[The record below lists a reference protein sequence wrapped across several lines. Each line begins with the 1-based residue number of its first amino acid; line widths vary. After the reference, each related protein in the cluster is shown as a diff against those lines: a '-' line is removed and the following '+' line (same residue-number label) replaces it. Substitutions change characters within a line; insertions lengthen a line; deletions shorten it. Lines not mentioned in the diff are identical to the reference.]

1 MADNAATLAQIGA
14 TFNEATRLLVG
25 GVWNTVGGSGNAAT
39 ITNDLQTV
47 QTELQALINANPA
60 QFQGLTGIHA
70 ETIVN
75 QLNLELANV
84 QQVTAGTNPVA
95 PKEINDI
102 QRDIIDIVQG
112 DANLQA
118 MATQGGANGF
128 APVPPLLNAPTPFQ
142 DNAAQTAFI
151 NQFVADSNNL
161 GQQAVNLIGSND
173 TAAVNALVGQIQAYE
188 NNLSTFD
195 VQQGGVFQARFQ
207 NELDLNGTAG
217 TAARALIQGLQTGN
231 ADLIQAAATALADNA
246 ADVSGNNHALGSPP
260 SPAPVAPA
268 DQPHANL
275 AQIGAIFDDAS
286 TMMIGGIWSG
296 NKSAIQADLQATQSD
311 LQGLIKAH
319 PDLFQGLTGIHAET
333 IVHQLNLEMQ
343 AVKNVGVDPTAPK
356 EISDIQLDIIDIVQG
371 DANLQN
377 MASQGGATGFTPFP
391 DLLNAPKPFQDSAD
405 QTAFLNN
412 FIAES
417 NSFGQQA
424 ENLVGSGNH
433 QAIASL
439 IHQIQNDVQQANNF
453 VFAQGG
459 VYVARFANELAQQ
472 GTNGTDANAL
482 IQGLKS
488 GNVAQVQAAAGAL
501 AANAADVS
509 GNNVPVGGGTY
520 DTGQTLPVSTPV
532 ASAAGGAHDAP
543 SPHDSHQLDLGAV
556 LAAHAGH
563 MWG

>member
-14 TFNEATRLLVG
+14 TFNDATRLLVG
-25 GVWNTVGGSGNAAT
+25 GVWNTVGGSGNAAA
-39 ITNDLQTV
+39 ITSDLQTV
-47 QTELQALINANPA
+47 QTELQVLINANPS

-84 QQVTAGTNPVA
+84 QQVMAGTNPFA

-102 QRDIIDIVQG
+102 HRDIIDIVQG

-151 NQFVADSNNL
+151 SQFVADSNSL
-161 GQQAVNLIGSND
+161 GQQAVSLIGSND
-173 TAAVNALVGQIQAYE
+173 TAAVNALIGQIQAYE

-207 NELDLNGTAG
+207 NELDVNGTAG
-217 TAARALIQGLQTGN
+217 TAASALIQGLQTGN
-231 ADLIQAAATALADNA
+231 ADLIQAAATALAADA
-246 ADVSGNNHALGSPP
+246 ADVSGNNHALGSSP
-260 SPAPVAPA
+260 SPTPVAPA

-286 TMMIGGIWSG
+286 TTLIGGIWSG
-296 NKSAIQADLQATQSD
+296 NKSGVLADLQATQSD

-356 EISDIQLDIIDIVQG
+356 EINDIQLDIIDIVQG

-377 MASQGGATGFTPFP
+377 MATQGGVTGFTPFP
-391 DLLNAPKPFQDSAD
+391 DLLNPPKPFQDNAD

-424 ENLVGSGNH
+424 ENLVGSGN
-433 QAIASL
+433 QKAIAAL
-439 IHQIQNDVQQANNF
+439 VHEIQNDAQQASNF

-482 IQGLKS
+482 VQGLKS
-488 GNVAQVQAAAGAL
+488 GNVAQVQAASEAF

-509 GNNVPVGGGTY
+509 GNNVPVNGGTY
-520 DTGQTLPVSTPV
+520 DVAQTLPASTPV
-532 ASAAGGAHDAP
+532 ASAAGAAAGPHDA
-543 SPHDSHQLDLGAV
+543 SHVDLGAV
-556 LAAHAGH
+556 LAAHAVH
-563 MWG
+563 TWG

>member
-1 MADNAATLAQIGA
+1 MADVTLAQIGA
-14 TFNEATRLLVG
+14 TFNDSTRLLVG
-25 GVWNTVGGSGNAAT
+25 GVWNTVNSGGNAAA

-47 QTELQALINANPA
+47 QTELQALINANPT

-84 QQVTAGTNPVA
+84 QQVTAGTNTFA
-95 PKEINDI
+95 AKEINDI

-128 APVPPLLNAPTPFQ
+128 MPVPALLNAPTPFQ

-151 NQFVADSNNL
+151 SQFVSDSTSF
-161 GQQAVNLIGSND
+161 GQQAINLVASGNTDAI
-173 TAAVNALVGQIQAYE
+173 NALVGQIQAYE
-188 NNLSTFD
+188 NHLSTFD
-195 VQQGGVFQARFQ
+195 AQQGGVFQARFA

-217 TAARALIQGLQTGN
+217 TAANALIQGLQAGN
-231 ADLIQAAATALADNA
+231 SDLVQAAATALANNA

-268 DQPHANL
+268 DQPHGNL

-286 TMMIGGIWSG
+286 TQLIGGIWSG
-296 NKSAIQADLQATQSD
+296 NKSAILADLHVTQTD
-311 LQGLIKAH
+311 LQGLIKDH

-343 AVKNVGVDPTAPK
+343 AIKNVGADPTAAK
-356 EISDIQLDIIDIVQG
+356 EVSDIQLDIIDIVQG

-377 MASQGGATGFTPFP
+377 MASQGGVTGFNPLP
-391 DLLNAPKPFQDSAD
+391 ALANPPKPFQDNAD

-417 NSFGQQA
+417 NSFGQEA
-424 ENLVGSGNH
+424 ESLVGSGNH
-433 QAIASL
+433 RAINSL
-439 IHQIQNDVQQANNF
+439 IHEIQGDIHQSSNF

-459 VYVARFANELAQQ
+459 LYVARFANELASQ

-488 GNVAQVQAAAGAL
+488 GNVAQVQAAAEAL

-509 GNNVPVGGGTY
+509 GNNVPAGGGAY
-520 DTGQTLPVSTPV
+520 NIAQTLPASTPV
-532 ASAAGGAHDAP
+532 ASAGGAVGHDVAG
-543 SPHDSHQLDLGAV
+543 PHGGAAV
-556 LAAHAGH
+556 DFGPAQAAHIDH